1 MEKRINKELDDLTND
16 GYEVII
22 TKKNNTTILISD
34 TFKIELSANYPFK
47 EPNLFVSLCNNKFA
61 TMSEIENW
69 VSKNKIVDTFQK
81 EDIER
86 LHFIIREIKNTTHFN
101 YSPSI
106 RLTFYIKHLDF
117 LSKIFYN
124 YN

>member
-22 TKKNNTTILISD
+22 TKKKNTTILISD
-34 TFKIELSANYPFK
+34 TFKIELSSNYPFK
-47 EPNLFVSLCNNKFA
+47 EPNLLVSLHDNKFA
-61 TMSEIENW
+61 TMSEIENL

-86 LHFIIREIKNTTHFN
+86 LHFIIREIKNTTYCN

-117 LSKIFYN
+117 LSKILYN

>member
-1 MEKRINKELDDLTND
+1 MEKRINKELNDLTND

-22 TKKNNTTILISD
+22 SKKNNTTILISD
-34 TFKIELSANYPFK
+34 TFKIELSSNYPFK
-47 EPNLFVSLCNNKFA
+47 EPTLWVALHDNKFA
-61 TMSEIENW
+61 TISDIENW
-69 VSKNKIVDTFQK
+69 ISQNKIIDTLQI
-81 EDIER
+81 EDRER
-86 LHFIIREIKNTTHFN
+86 LHFIRNEIINSTHFN

-106 RLTFYIKHLDF
+106 RLIFYIKHLDF